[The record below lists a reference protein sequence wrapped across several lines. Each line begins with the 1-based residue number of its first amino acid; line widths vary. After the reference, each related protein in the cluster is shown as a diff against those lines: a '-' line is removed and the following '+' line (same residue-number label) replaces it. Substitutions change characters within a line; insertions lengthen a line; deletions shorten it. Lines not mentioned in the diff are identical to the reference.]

1 MKVYLWGIGKGCRK
15 VLANYKS
22 SEEIEGFIDN
32 NPEYAGKYFES
43 KRIVM
48 FKDVK
53 DDFDYIIVTVMKY
66 EAIKYQIAHSAVDM
80 NKVIFYFDGSQD
92 EEKLSAFFDRKDW
105 RIDLLEKRVEELEW
119 LVNIRF
125 SNVGYEIADKI
136 QKNKYQF
143 PVLHSDEEAV
153 NRIVNDKCSMI
164 RFGDADIEI
173 MAGKSGI
180 NYQQLDE
187 ELATRLKEVIQSDQE
202 NILIGIADN
211 YGDLGIYTDEIADG
225 IREYMTDEVR
235 EYHLSV
241 LNLNK
246 VYYNAYMFKCYYPY
260 KDRTK
265 TRERVNLVKRIWD
278 GRDVVLI
285 EGMETRTGQGNDL
298 LDNANSVQRILCPTK
313 NAFSHYAEIAAAAKK
328 VPRESL
334 ILCVL
339 GPAGKVLAYELIS
352 CGYQVVDIGQI
363 DMDYE
368 WYRVNAEVKVPNP
381 TKYVSQLP
389 PAEIED
395 VDDEEYA
402 AQIIARITD

>member
-1 MKVYLWGIGKGCRK
+1 MKIYLWGIGKGCRK
-15 VLANYKS
+15 VLANYKG
-22 SEEIEGFIDN
+22 SEEIVGFVDN

-66 EAIKYQIAHSAVDM
+66 EAVKHQLAHSTVDM
-80 NKVIFYFDGSQD
+80 DKIIFYYDGSQD
-92 EEKLSAFFDRKDW
+92 ERRLSAFFDKKIW
-105 RIDLLEKRVEELEW
+105 KIDLLEKRIEELER

-125 SNVGYEIADKI
+125 NNAGYEITDKM
-136 QKNKYQF
+136 QKNKYQI
-143 PVLHSDEEAV
+143 PVLHSDQEAV
-153 NRIVNDKCSMI
+153 DRIVNDKCSMI
-164 RFGDADIEI
+164 RFGDSEFEI
-173 MAGKSGI
+173 MAEKNGI
-180 NYQQLDE
+180 NFQQFDK
-187 ELATRLKEVIQSDQE
+187 ELAIRLKEVLQTDKE

-211 YGDLGIYTDEIADG
+211 YGDIDIYTDEIADG

-235 EYHLSV
+235 DFHLSV
-241 LNLNK
+241 LDRNK

-260 KDRTK
+260 RDRTR
-265 TRERVNLVKRIWD
+265 TRERVDLVKRIWE
-278 GRDVVLI
+278 GRDIVLI

-313 NAFSHYAEIAAAAKK
+313 NAFSRYAEIAAVAKRM
-328 VPRESL
+328 PRESL
-334 ILCVL
+334 VLCVL
-339 GPAGKVLAYELIS
+339 GPAGKVLAYELIG

-368 WYRVNAEVKVPNP
+368 WYRANAKVKLPNP

-395 VDDEEYA
+395 VDDEKYA
-402 AQIIARITD
+402 AQVIACITD